1 MHYFPIIIEVV
12 GALVVV
18 DTVVVDVVVVV
29 EVEVRVV
36 VVVVVERFETQNPP
50 EQTFPGQQSPLLWY
64 TMFLLYTNY
73 HLLLFLLYTNYY
85 LLLFL
90 LFTNYHLLLFLLY
103 TDYHMLLYMFCQ
115 EYIIEFPK
123 NATHRLNMELDLQ
136 SFIWVPCHLMC
147 TAVLIG

>member
-50 EQTFPGQQSPLLWY
+50 VQTLPGQQSPLLWY
-64 TMFLLYTNY
+64 TMFLLYTK
-73 HLLLFLLYTNYY
+73 LPL
-85 LLLFL
+85 
-90 LFTNYHLLLFLLY
+90 
-103 TDYHMLLYMFCQ
+103 
-115 EYIIEFPK
+115 
-123 NATHRLNMELDLQ
+123 A
-136 SFIWVPCHLMC
+136 
-147 TAVLIG
+147 AVLIVLVHKLPLAAVYVLPRLYN